1 MLNSNYAHQTPFE
14 QKLIP
19 CHLLSPVLQNLFGCL
34 AFMSPSQQTE
44 AGQQPAD
51 NVPCHMEVLLAKET
65 LILDS
70 NSRTAAAPVQLQQL
84 KQ

>member
-1 MLNSNYAHQTPFE
+1 
-14 QKLIP
+14 
-19 CHLLSPVLQNLFGCL
+19 
-34 AFMSPSQQTE
+34 MSPSQQME

-70 NSRTAAAPVQLQQL
+70 NSRTVAAPVQLQQL